1 MKHWKMQSRSLLL
14 HLLNLSILYRLGLVH
29 SLSTICEFS
38 ITQENKFYSY
48 SLASPSETFPHG
60 VLSEDGYYKVS
71 SNGTVVWFQLCDGM
85 IFNHDPP
92 RCFDCWDCGG
102 SSRCGMGCS
111 ALMSEIK
118 LGYPVCSTIGRTQTI
133 TTDLIDKE
141 NPDMGI
147 VVKTWHQGSERN
159 CSLSVSVICDL
170 KQVQGPKT
178 LERVGVC
185 NFVTQITHPAGC
197 ANVLS
202 APGSGLGWFG
212 TLLIIILCL
221 FGAYFIAGAAY
232 RYFYLGIRGIDII
245 PNLEFWASLPHRIR
259 SSYMSLVRRFRG
271 PSQSYR
277 SSYSPVDF

>member
-1 MKHWKMQSRSLLL
+1 MRLRSLLI
-14 HLLNLSILYRLGLVH
+14 LLINLSTLYRLVAID
-29 SLSTICEFS
+29 SVSAICEFS

-48 SLASPSETFPHG
+48 SLASSSETFPHG

-92 RCFDCWDCGG
+92 RCFDCYGCGG

-111 ALMSEIK
+111 ALMSENR
-118 LGYPVCSTIGRTQTI
+118 LGYPVCTTIGRTQTV
-133 TTDLIDKE
+133 TTNLIDKE
-141 NPDMGI
+141 SPDKGI
-147 VVKTWHQGSERN
+147 VVKMWHQGSEKN
-159 CSLSVSVICDL
+159 CSLSVSVICDS

-178 LERVGVC
+178 LERVGEC
-185 NFVTQITHPAGC
+185 NFATQITHPAGC

-202 APGSGLGWFG
+202 TPGSGLGWFS
-212 TLLIIILCL
+212 TLLIILLCL
-221 FGAYFIAGAAY
+221 FGGYFIAGAAY
-232 RYFYLGIRGIDII
+232 RFFYLGIHGIDII

-259 SSYMSLVRRFRG
+259 TSYMSLVRRFKG
-271 PSQSYR
+271 PSQNYR

>member
-14 HLLNLSILYRLGLVH
+14 HLLNLSILYRLGVVH
-29 SLSTICEFS
+29 ALSTICEFS

-118 LGYPVCSTIGRTQTI
+118 LGYPVCTAIGRTQTI

-159 CSLSVSVICDL
+159 CSLSVSVICDS

-212 TLLIIILCL
+212 TLLIILLCL